1 MAASTAVRIH
11 RNGGPEELR
20 FETIEVGS
28 PDPDQALIRHTAIGV
43 NFTDIHHRTGRYPG
57 PGLPLVLGMEGV
69 GVVEQVGSRVEGL
82 GPGARV
88 AYAGASPSLQPGAYC
103 QLRVMNPARLV
114 PVPDWIDDITAAA
127 VILKGLTA
135 HYLLFGAYAV
145 RHGEHVLI
153 HAAAGGVGLLM
164 CQWARHLGAT
174 VIGVVSSDE
183 KAALTRQHG
192 CEHPIVSTRD
202 DVAARARE
210 ITAGRGVDVVYDS
223 VGASTFESSLASV
236 KRRGTV
242 VSFGS
247 ASGPVPPLD
256 LFRLNRL
263 GSLHVTSAG
272 LADYIAERDELL
284 QRAAAVFAAV
294 RLGILT
300 VRINQQYPLA
310 EAARAHR
317 ELESRRTTGSSVLLP

>member
-1 MAASTAVRIH
+1 MALSNAVRIH
-11 RNGGPEELR
+11 RNGGAEELR
-20 FETIEVGS
+20 FETIDVSGPG
-28 PDPDQALIRHTAIGV
+28 PDEALVRHTAIGL

-57 PGLPLVLGMEGV
+57 PGLPLVLGMEAV
-69 GVVEQVGSRVEGL
+69 GVVDQVGGHVQGL
-82 GPGARV
+82 TPGARV

-103 QLRVMNPARLV
+103 QLRLMPPSRLV
-114 PVPDWIDDITAAA
+114 PVPDWIDDATAAA
-127 VILKGLTA
+127 VTLKGLTA

-145 RHGEHVLI
+145 RPGEEVLV

-183 KAALTRQHG
+183 KAALVREHG
-192 CEHPIVSTRD
+192 CQYPIVSSRE
-202 DVAARARE
+202 DVAARVRE
-210 ITAGRGVDVVYDS
+210 ITGARGADVVYDS

-247 ASGPVPPLD
+247 SSGPVPPVD

-272 LADYIAERDELL
+272 LADYIAEREELL
-284 QRAAAVFAAV
+284 ERAAAVFDAV
-294 RLGILT
+294 GRGVLT
-300 VRINQQYPLA
+300 VRINQRYPLA

-317 ELESRRTTGSSVLLP
+317 DLESRRTTGSSVLLP